1 MNVVSLKDY
10 AAQKNISY
18 EAVRQQVVRYK
29 DELGSHVIRDGR
41 QQFLDEEAVAFLD
54 AKRQKNPVA
63 IIQQS
68 KDEAIEDLRKER
80 EQLLH
85 KIAAQADEIAKL
97 AQWKADNAML
107 IAGAEQT
114 KMLLD
119 NSQRDV
125 KLLEGFVADAK
136 AQIATLT
143 AEKAREEEIAS
154 EARENAQKAIE
165 DFQEASERARKSEER
180 NRLLEE
186 YAAECRAYNELPS
199 WRRIFVKPPVAPELQ
214 EG

>member
-1 MNVVSLKDY
+1 MNVISLKDY
-10 AAQKNISY
+10 AAQKNVSY

-68 KDEAIEDLRKER
+68 KDEQIEELE
-80 EQLLH
+80 EQVKKLLV
-85 KIAAQADEIAKL
+85 KTAAQADRISEL

-119 NSQRDV
+119 TAQRDV

-136 AQIATLT
+136 AEISVLT
-143 AEKAREEEIAS
+143 SEKAAVTEQ
-154 EARENAQKAIE
+154 AQKQAEAFDQERQEYQAQIE
-165 DFQEASERARKSEER
+165 QLQNRTFGDYLKEWFRKGPRA
-180 NRLLEE
+180 
-186 YAAECRAYNELPS
+186 
-199 WRRIFVKPPVAPELQ
+199 
-214 EG
+214 